1 VRDMT
6 ESKVLRIARG
16 SVLGGAKLG
25 AFAALFS
32 GILHGLAVQRNT
44 HDMYNIV
51 ATGTITGGAF
61 SLTVPGS
68 LLTRLTTAAF
78 GSVLGATLALPL
90 GWVQSSL
97 QEELAPLKEQEVMQ
111 AQMAEAQRQKLSLV
125 DGEAVDAVIR
135 RLEGTVPDQAAKPD
149 K

>member
-1 VRDMT
+1 MGIN
-6 ESKVLRIARG
+6 KVPPITIFVEYQDSLNDILLF
-16 SVLGGAKLG
+16 VL
-25 AFAALFS
+25 S
-32 GILHGLAVQRNT
+32 
-44 HDMYNIV
+44 
-51 ATGTITGGAF
+51 
-61 SLTVPGS
+61 
-68 LLTRLTTAAF
+68 
-78 GSVLGATLALPL
+78 

-135 RLEGTVPDQAAKPD
+135 RLEGRVPDQAAKPD